1 MIGNQMIRHI
11 QPYVEQYSRFRA
23 RFIKFM
29 TSERIYP
36 YVQLG
41 RYHSPIGIWLLML
54 PALWGL
60 IIAYDGL
67 PNFFMLTA
75 FVLGSCLV
83 RGAGCTYNDLV
94 DHKFDAEVERTAD
107 RPLPSGKLTRSQ
119 AIGFL
124 IAQSTVAFLIL
135 LLMNFLTFCLGVL
148 AVAIIGTY
156 PWMKRYTYW
165 PQVLLGFAMNYGLLM
180 AYTAVTGSMTAEV
193 IILYIAAI
201 LWTLGYDTI
210 YAHQDRK
217 DDILLGLKSSAIAM
231 GEHTQVFLTLVYICV
246 FVLLTLLGLVES
258 LGFWYLSAV
267 LGVGFIF
274 TYQIITLDIE
284 DPVGCRKLFQMN
296 QWVGLII
303 LIGLIFGYW

>member
-1 MIGNQMIRHI
+1 MIRHI
-11 QPYVEQYSRFRA
+11 QPYVEKYSRLRT
-23 RFIKFM
+23 RFINFM

-41 RYHSPIGIWLLML
+41 RYDSPIGIWLLML

-60 IIAYDGL
+60 VIAYDGI
-67 PNFFMLTA
+67 PNFFMLIA
-75 FVLGSCLV
+75 FVLGSCLI

-94 DHKFDAEVERTAD
+94 DHKFDGDVERTAD

-119 AIGFL
+119 GIAFL
-124 IAQSTVAFLIL
+124 IAQSAAAFLIL
-135 LLMNFLTFCLGVL
+135 MMLNFLTFCLGVL

-180 AYTAVTGSMTAEV
+180 AYTAVTNSMKAEV
-193 IILYIAAI
+193 IILYIAGI

-246 FVLLTLLGLVES
+246 FVLLSLLGLVEA
-258 LGFWYLSAV
+258 LGMWYIIAV
-267 LGVGFIF
+267 MAVGFIF
-274 TYQIITLDIE
+274 TYQVITLDIE
-284 DPVGCRKLFQMN
+284 DPVGCRQLFRTN
-296 QWVGLII
+296 QWVGIAI
-303 LIGLIFGYW
+303 LIGLICGYW